1 MEFPPDLD
9 SFVEQGSIGPISY
22 TVGYWFGESLLMAS
36 HVKFVAVVLF
46 AGVCL
51 SGSAFAEEAERTPD
65 ATQKGV
71 SNDKGPTKY
80 GVKDEPKGETAPVP
94 APAPVAP
101 APAKPA
107 TASLPVVDAP
117 AGGRLVILDGNPV
130 YVDEKFQVIGR
141 ASGGKVGN
149 GVTADPVDPNKE
161 AKRKET
167 AALAAKIEL
176 ENSIHSAIRRLGT
189 SGWREARAELIVFGK
204 DAVPFLIEAMTN
216 VDEEGKA
223 LQANYQLAGHSK
235 ADTGRATRNRTR
247 GEICSEL
254 LTEIITAHT
263 SYKGDL
269 PTLDQQDWQTWW
281 VANGD
286 KISFGK

>member
-1 MEFPPDLD
+1 
-9 SFVEQGSIGPISY
+9 
-22 TVGYWFGESLLMAS
+22 MAS

-51 SGSAFAEEAERTPD
+51 SGPAFAEEAERTPD
-65 ATQKGV
+65 TTQQGV

-94 APAPVAP
+94 APAAT

-107 TASLPVVDAP
+107 VTASVPVVDAP

-130 YVDEKFQVIGR
+130 YVDEKFNIIGQP
-141 ASGGKVGN
+141 ASSKGGGS
-149 GVTADPVDPNKE
+149 GAAAAADPSKE

-189 SGWREARAELIVFGK
+189 VGWREARAELIAYGK
-204 DAVPFLIEAMTN
+204 DAIPFLIDAMTN

-269 PTLDQQDWQTWW
+269 PTLDQQEWQTWW